1 MTDYDAI
8 IIGSGIGGT
17 AVGLLLASNKF
28 KILLLEKNDFVGGR
42 CSSYEKEGFKVDVGV
57 HSFARSDK
65 GPLHK
70 ILKMTGMEQAIS
82 WETIK
87 SGDPRWYYKGNFYQ
101 FPKDLRKLLP
111 GKDYSDILRLIS
123 EATRIRNTNELDAI
137 DLKSWLNQ
145 FTDNTL
151 IHSYFNIISQLYFVI
166 PYNLVSTGEFL
177 RCLGSLNKYQ
187 SIGYP
192 KGGCIAIPMA
202 YIQGI
207 KKYEGVVETGT
218 TVNKIIIDENLV
230 QGVELDNGKSIYSN
244 IVISN
249 SGFKHTINDL
259 VGKTYFKEGFLK
271 KVDEYKYSF
280 SAITFKLALKKP
292 ITSHKIIISFVS
304 ENPEER
310 FKNLINGQVPDEI
323 DFFIPV
329 PSNYDPDVAPK
340 GKQLIIAGTVVPKE
354 SFQKNKDLWI
364 KNSIN
369 TLEKIFPKLSDHLL
383 WYDITTPIDL
393 ERMYGKEGSVVGIC
407 QNTNQTGS
415 NRPPISLPIK
425 GLYMVGGDAGGW
437 GIGTEL
443 AAKSALECS
452 EIILQKRNKNLE

>member
-17 AVGLLLASNKF
+17 ALGLLLASKNL
-28 KILLLEKNDFVGGR
+28 KILLVEKNDIVGGR
-42 CSSYEKEGFKVDVGV
+42 CSSYEKEGFKVDIGV

-70 ILKMTGMEQAIS
+70 ILNMTGMEDAIK

-87 SGDPRWYYKGNFYQ
+87 TDEPRWHYKGNLYQ

-111 GKDYSDILRLIS
+111 GKDFSDVLRLIS
-123 EATRIRNTNELDAI
+123 EAARIRNTYELDTT
-137 DLKSWLNQ
+137 DVKSWLNKY
-145 FTDNTL
+145 TDNTL
-151 IHSYFNIISQLYFVI
+151 IHSYFNIISGLYFVI
-166 PYNLVSTGEFL
+166 PYTQVSAGEFL

-192 KGGCIAIPMA
+192 KGGCISIPLA

-207 KKYEGVVETGT
+207 KKYEGVVETGIA
-218 TVNKIIIDENLV
+218 VDKILIVDNKV
-230 QGVELDNGKSIYSN
+230 QGVELNNGESLSSK

-249 SGFKHTINDL
+249 SGIKQTVNNLI
-259 VGKTYFKEGFLK
+259 GRKYFGEKFLENTDK
-271 KVDEYKYSF
+271 LIYSL

-292 ITSHKIIISFVS
+292 ITPYKIIISFVS
-304 ENPEER
+304 EDPEDR
-310 FKNLINGQVPDEI
+310 FKKIMKGKIPDEI
-323 DFFIPV
+323 DLFIPV
-329 PSNYDPDVAPK
+329 PSNYDPNIAPK
-340 GKQLIIAGTVVPKE
+340 GKQLIIAGTIVPKE
-354 SFQKNKDLWI
+354 SFQKNKEIWI
-364 KNSIN
+364 KNSMN
-369 TLEKIFPKLSDHLL
+369 TLQKIFPDLSDNLL

-393 ERMYGKEGSVVGIC
+393 ETMYGKEGSVVGIC
-407 QNTNQTGS
+407 QNIDQTGS
-415 NRPPISLPIK
+415 SRPPLSFPIE

-452 EIILQKRNKNLE
+452 DIILQKIQK